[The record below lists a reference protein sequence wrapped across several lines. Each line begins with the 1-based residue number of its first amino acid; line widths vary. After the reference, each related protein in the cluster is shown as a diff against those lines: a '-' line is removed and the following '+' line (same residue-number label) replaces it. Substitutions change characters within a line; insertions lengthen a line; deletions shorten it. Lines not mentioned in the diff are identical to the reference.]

1 MRNDFL
7 LVSNN
12 FPPNP
17 NPSVG
22 TNVFEGEWFT
32 LYTNKLDKNYK
43 NSLVAF
49 IDGYVLP
56 RNSIYSNYEN
66 AEQVEIIKDLYIKY
80 GDNVT
85 SYIKG
90 IFTIIIIDGDSIK
103 LFTDQ
108 LGISKVF
115 YFINNEKFCISNNYQ
130 LISSIL
136 SSSKVNKQALALKA
150 LLNREVN
157 GQTILSDIL
166 FSAPATKIIFTKQAT
181 EVSTYWTVSSLLNKN
196 DKTFDIDYFANLFK
210 QNIQN
215 NIATLSPYKTALTLT
230 GGKDSRTA
238 LTALLCMGIKPVG
251 VTYGNPETIDAV
263 YASSL
268 AKHAGIEHNIY
279 NPEKTVEWFEQE
291 AINVLNLNNPLINFH
306 RSHRLYAFNKLKEQ
320 LGSNTS
326 FYTGYMGGELLMGVY
341 FDNLIFTNFIRDFWV
356 NGRSQFDTISKL
368 LYDSFLR
375 LEGLDISAL
384 QEQLLLLKAFD
395 NTESKKIMQ
404 FHSLFEIG
412 VLHHSQDIQIAQQ
425 KLDYPLPFFLD
436 FEFVEALFCS
446 PYSFLHQNVETKN
459 LLKRHSLF
467 KFNLSLQHKFYP
479 QLDNVYYA
487 KRGTYN
493 TAEFLKGPFYWSL
506 IKTIRYFLEKKKY
519 PATFSYNQNYK
530 TFLIEHL
537 NNIII
542 DKASPINEVY
552 DVPRALES
560 LKQQMSIST
569 ESPLHKYSNIVMHY
583 MQYNLYTKLP

>member
-1 MRNDFL
+1 MRNEFCL
-7 LVSNN
+7 TSVNNIQNGFNSNLSIVSNG
-12 FPPNP
+12 
-17 NPSVG
+17 S
-22 TNVFEGEWFT
+22 WYT
-32 LYTNKLDKNYK
+32 LHANKSHFIVD
-43 NSLVAF
+43 NSIFIF

-56 RNSIYSNYEN
+56 RNSIYCNYEN
-66 AEQVEIIKDLYIKY
+66 AEQFEIIKDLYLKY
-80 GDNVT
+80 GNNVT

-130 LISSIL
+130 LTSSIL
-136 SSSKVNKQALALKA
+136 SGSTVNKQALALKA

-181 EVSTYWTVSSLLNKN
+181 EVSTYWEVSSLLSKN

-210 QNIQN
+210 QNLQN
-215 NIATLSPYKTALTLT
+215 NIATLRPNETALTLT

-263 YASSL
+263 YASIL
-268 AKHAGIEHNIY
+268 AKNAGVEHTIF
-279 NPEKTVEWFEQE
+279 NPDKSAEWFEKE
-291 AINVLNLNNPLINFH
+291 AINVLNLNNPLINIH

-320 LGSNTS
+320 LGSNIS

-356 NGRSQFDTISKL
+356 NGRSQFDSIPKL

-375 LEGLDISAL
+375 LEGLDISAV
-384 QEQLLLLKAFD
+384 QEQLLLLKTFD
-395 NTESKKIMQ
+395 NTESKKTMQ
-404 FHSLFEIG
+404 FYSLFEIG

-436 FEFVEALFCS
+436 FEFVEALFYS

-479 QLDNVYYA
+479 QLDNVNYA

-506 IKTIRYFLEKKKY
+506 IKTIRYFLENKKY
-519 PATFSYNQNYK
+519 PPTFSYNQNYK

-583 MQYNLYTKLP
+583 MQYNRYTKGS